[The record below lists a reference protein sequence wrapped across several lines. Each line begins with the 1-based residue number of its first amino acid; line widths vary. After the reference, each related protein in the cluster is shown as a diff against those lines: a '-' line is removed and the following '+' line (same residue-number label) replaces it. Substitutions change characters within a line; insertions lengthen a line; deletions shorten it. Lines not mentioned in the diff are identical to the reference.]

1 MKQWM
6 RPRRTR
12 ARWPVVGSAVAL
24 SAMSGCQSYER
35 APLDL
40 VGHPGRLQARPV
52 EAEPIARFADRL
64 AREGQPA
71 PERFD
76 PADGLSLA
84 EGEVLALFFNA
95 DLRLARLDAG
105 VALATYETAGLWED
119 PTFGFDGAE
128 VLSPSGPFEIG
139 LTLGLTIPVSGRLA
153 VEKDQAGA
161 AYKAERH
168 RVVDAE
174 WSTRARVRNAW
185 AAWTVAL
192 ERRRLT
198 HEYVEQVERVSAI
211 ADKLEAAGELARVEA
226 RLLRAEWVRSRA
238 ERVRAELDVS
248 LSRGA
253 LLGLMGLSPESG
265 VELLPGL
272 APSMDAPA
280 VDPVVDPER
289 RIIEANTTLAV
300 RRAEYQW
307 AEESLRLEVRKQ
319 FPDITIGGGY
329 GSEDNDDRL
338 LLGVSIP
345 IPLLNANR
353 AGIAQARAR
362 REAARAAA
370 ETTLERL
377 LRDYAMA
384 RSLYYAART
393 RRASFEHELVPMLD
407 EQSAEVQRL
416 AQLGEADTLM
426 LLEALSSR
434 FEAQTQ
440 WLDLRLDE
448 AHAVVEMMRLLGPDW
463 PVAPAPIDPPSKH
476 EATANHTP
484 EATTGADVP
493 GGEVHR

>member
-24 SAMSGCQSYER
+24 SAMTAMSGCQSYER

-40 VGHPGRLQARPV
+40 AGHHARLQARPV
-52 EAEPIARFADRL
+52 ESEPLARFADRL

-128 VLSPSGPFEIG
+128 VLSPSGPFEFG

-161 AYKAERH
+161 AYEAERH
-168 RVVDAE
+168 RVIDAE
-174 WSTRARVRNAW
+174 WNTRARVRNAW
-185 AAWTVAL
+185 AAWSVAL

-226 RLLRAEWVRSRA
+226 RLLRAERVRSRDA
-238 ERVRAELDVS
+238 LVRIELDVA
-248 LSRGA
+248 LAQGE
-253 LLGLMGLSPESG
+253 LLGLMGLSPDSG

-272 APSMDAPA
+272 APSMEAPA
-280 VDPVVDPER
+280 DAPER
-289 RIIEANTTLAV
+289 RIVEANTALAV

-338 LLGVSIP
+338 LLGLSIP

-353 AGIAQARAR
+353 AGIARARAQ

-384 RSLYYAART
+384 RASYHAART
-393 RRASFEHELVPMLD
+393 RRESFERELVPMLD

-463 PVAPAPIDPPSKH
+463 PVAPAPVDPPSKH

-484 EATTGADVP
+484 VATTGADVP